1 MKKLIVGKNVKLR
14 ALETEDLPKLKE
26 LRNRKEVRIHVR
38 EYRILG
44 MINQKE
50 WFNSLFKENPP
61 KAIMFAVLNMKNS
74 LIGICGLTY
83 IDWKNRNAE
92 ISILLSLK
100 NWQKRKES
108 KDTISLLIKYGF
120 GELNLHRLW
129 VEVWKKLKKFLTKI
143 RRYFVIAFQC
153 PLDIKKINWKIAVK
167 FDGFSDHTLGITAPI
182 IFTILKNKGGAR
194 KILIEK
200 HVKMKN

>member
-120 GELNLHRLW
+120 DELNLHRLW
-129 VEVWKKLKKFLTKI
+129 VEIYNIAPENIKLFK
-143 RRYFVIAFQC
+143 
-153 PLDIKKINWKIAVK
+153 
-167 FDGFSDHTLGITAPI
+167 
-182 IFTILKNKGGAR
+182 
-194 KILIEK
+194 
-200 HVKMKN
+200 KMKFSKEGVLRHRLWRDGKWHNSFIFAKLAD